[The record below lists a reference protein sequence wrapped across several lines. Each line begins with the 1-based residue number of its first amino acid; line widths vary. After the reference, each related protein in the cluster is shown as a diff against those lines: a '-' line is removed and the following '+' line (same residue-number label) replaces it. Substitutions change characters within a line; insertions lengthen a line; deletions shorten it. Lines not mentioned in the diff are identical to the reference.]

1 MYSASYDA
9 DGNLLTESGDVNRQ
23 VTWTSY
29 NQPSQIVGDS
39 ATETFLYGPDRS
51 RLVTAIT
58 RGSDNVTT
66 TYIDGLFEQ
75 VYDSATGNLTYRHYI
90 LAGGARVG
98 VETVQADIGDSG
110 FCYRCRFTG
119 CSDGF
124 EHTHN
129 GLGFVF
135 DNFQQGF
142 GSPGRGT
149 LSLFPLSERRGTDAK
164 SGRKLIL

>member
-1 MYSASYDA
+1 M
-9 DGNLLTESGDVNRQ
+9 TESGDVNRQ

-29 NQPSQIVGDS
+29 NQPSQIVGDG

-51 RLVTAIT
+51 RLQTAIT
-58 RGSDNVTT
+58 EGSDTVTT

-90 LAGGARVG
+90 LAGGTRVA
-98 VETVQADIGDSG
+98 VETIAANSSNSG
-110 FCYRCRFTG
+110 PCYRYRLMG

-135 DNFQQGF
+135 DNFQQSF
-142 GSPGRGT
+142 GGS
-149 LSLFPLSERRGTDAK
+149 
-164 SGRKLIL
+164 